1 MKLLTISPVAAMHV
15 VKGRQYSAHIR
26 LPQSRRWSLRPT
38 LDLESDKS
46 RCRSHRD
53 ELDSAVQLLK
63 LRSVGRGR
71 RAIYSTR

>member
-1 MKLLTISPVAAMHV
+1 MVLTVHV

-26 LPQSRRWSLRPT
+26 WPQSWRWNLRPT

-46 RCRSHRD
+46 RCFSHRD

-63 LRSVGRGR
+63 LSRGR
-71 RAIYSTR
+71 RAIYSMHTLAIGIT